1 MSIVTKRGD
10 GGTTGLAGGRRVSK
24 GSARIECIGAVDELN
39 SFQGLARA
47 ATDDAAL
54 AELVESVQRELFAVG
69 ETLAAPPDTP
79 APAGPAV
86 TAAMVERLT
95 AEAARLEA
103 VDGVLDDWSLPGT
116 HPVASLYDVARAA
129 CRRAERA
136 IVRLADAEPVAG
148 HVIPWVNRLSDLLW
162 LVGRV
167 IECAGCGDGRL
178 RRAADPRSRWSRAW

>member
-24 GSARIECIGAVDELN
+24 GSARIDCIGAVDELN
-39 SFQGLARA
+39 SFLGLARA

-54 AELVESVQRELFAVG
+54 AALVESVQRELFAVG
-69 ETLAAPPDTP
+69 EALAAPPDTS
-79 APAGPAV
+79 AGPAV

-95 AEAARLEA
+95 AETARLEA

-136 IVRLADAEPVAG
+136 IVRLADAESVAG

-167 IECAGCGDGRL
+167 IECAGGGDGRL